1 VSKRSDVKAA
11 ASDQAYDRIRHDIIN
26 GVLKEHERLT
36 EQALAKR
43 LGLSRTPV
51 REAISRLV
59 HEGFIERQGGYSTR
73 VARFSS
79 DETDQIFQLRLLLEG
94 YAARRAATLASAEQ
108 IDALRALANQMSAC
122 TPPESAEDY
131 DNIARANEAFHRTI
145 CEAAKSPRLIAL
157 LAVAIEVGL
166 IAKTYRLYSE
176 QALVRSCQHHH
187 ELVDAIVAR
196 SPEWAESVMAS
207 HILAAQ
213 ATNQAFSADD
223 DQAASHTT
231 DTEDTMD
238 VSSSAHS
245 NTHSST
251 GG

>member
-1 VSKRSDVKAA
+1 MSKSTEHKAA
-11 ASDQAYDRIRHDIIN
+11 ASDQAYDRIRHDIVN

-73 VARFSS
+73 VARFSN
-79 DETDQIFQLRLLLEG
+79 DETEQIFQLRLLLEG
-94 YAARRAATLASAEQ
+94 YAARRAATLATDEQ
-108 IDALRALANQMSAC
+108 IDTLRKLAAAMSAC
-122 TPPESAEDY
+122 TPPKSTEDY
-131 DNIARANEAFHRTI
+131 DSIARANEAFHRTI

-157 LAVAIEVGL
+157 LAVAIEVGVV
-166 IAKTYRLYSE
+166 AKTYRLYSE
-176 QALVRSCQHHH
+176 QALIRSCQHHH
-187 ELVDAIVAR
+187 ELVDAIAAR

-213 ATNQAFSADD
+213 ATNQECTTNDVQAPDDVADASDALKFQHSAN
-223 DQAASHTT
+223 A
-231 DTEDTMD
+231 
-238 VSSSAHS
+238 
-245 NTHSST
+245 
-251 GG
+251 